1 MSAYSKGFNET
12 MCFFLNKIL
21 VITKKIQS
29 NNFKKDKF
37 NDNNTLKEGSQIICI
52 SVILIDSVF
61 RIGKNYYP

>member
-1 MSAYSKGFNET
+1 M
-12 MCFFLNKIL
+12 
-21 VITKKIQS
+21 ITKKIQS

-37 NDNNTLKEGSQIICI
+37 NENNTLKEGSQIICL